1 MKALPIGIQ
10 NFGEI
15 QTGNYL
21 YIDKTAQISRLINE
35 GKYYF
40 LSRPRRFGKSLLLST
55 LESVFLGKKEL
66 FKGLYIE
73 DKWDW
78 DTTYTVVHISFS
90 SIGYK
95 ELGLEKALDQMLNQ
109 IAKNF
114 QITYTVGNVSSK
126 FKELIQT
133 LAQKGK
139 VVLLI
144 DEYDKPLIDYLDKE
158 SLHHA
163 KAHQKVLKNFYS
175 VIKDSDQYLKFLFI
189 TGVSKFSKVSIFSDL
204 NHLRDITFTR
214 TYAAI
219 CGYTQTELEHYFA
232 PYESETMNVQKIDR
246 VTLYKKIKTWYNGYS
261 WDAHTRLYNPF
272 SILSFFADKE
282 FRNYWFLTAPPTFL
296 VNLLKERF
304 IYDFNEVETSHFA
317 IESYDLDHLDT
328 LPLLLQTGYLTV
340 KSQDEHLVV
349 LTYPNSEVKSSMLG
363 YLLAGF
369 RHSFPST
376 STPIVH
382 KVHLAF
388 KRNDMEGVMEQIN
401 LVFSTIPNLI
411 FQAKTEGY
419 YQSLIH
425 LTFTYLG
432 IYLQSEVNTSRG
444 RLDTVVYTDS
454 HIYVLEFKLDKP
466 VEEALEQIDAKAYTD
481 AFKAQHPDKKIVKV
495 GISFDSSKKE
505 VGDWKA
511 VDIVS

>member
-1 MKALPIGIQ
+1 MKRLPVGIQ

-21 YIDKTAQISRLINE
+21 YIDKTAQVFRLIDE

-55 LESVFLGKKEL
+55 LEAVFQRKKEL

-73 DKWDW
+73 DKWNW
-78 DTTYTVVHISFS
+78 DMTYPVIHLSFNTVN
-90 SIGYK
+90 YK
-95 ELGLEKALDQMLNQ
+95 TAGLEKALHYALDKQAAKYGFELNS
-109 IAKNF
+109 IEYDAKF
-114 QITYTVGNVSSK
+114 E
-126 FKELIQT
+126 ELIQT
-133 LAQKGK
+133 LAKKNK
-139 VVLLI
+139 VALLI

-158 SLHHA
+158 NLHQA
-163 KAHQKVLKNFYS
+163 KAHQKILKNFYS

-204 NHLRDITFTR
+204 NHLRDITFER
-214 TYAAI
+214 HYAAI
-219 CGYTQTELEHYFA
+219 CGYTQTELEDYFA
-232 PYESETMNVQKIDR
+232 PYENETMSIQEIDR
-246 VTLYKKIKTWYNGYS
+246 ATLYKKIKTWYNGYS
-261 WDAHTRLYNPF
+261 WDARTRLYNPF
-272 SILSFFADKE
+272 SILRFFASSE
-282 FRNYWFLTAPPTFL
+282 FRNYWFSTGTPTFL
-296 VNLLKERF
+296 INLLKERF

-349 LTYPNSEVKSSMLG
+349 LTYPNSEVKASMLG

-388 KRNDMEGVMEQIN
+388 KRNDMEAVMQQIN
-401 LVFSTIPNLI
+401 YVFSTIPNII

-444 RLDTVVYTDS
+444 RCDTVVYTDT
-454 HIYVLEFKLDKP
+454 HVYILEFKLDKP
-466 VEEALEQIDAKAYTD
+466 VEKALEQITKKAYID
-481 AFKAQHPDKKIVKV
+481 AFKAQHPNKTIVKV

-505 VGDWKA
+505 VGDWK
-511 VDIVS
+511 IIE